1 MYLPEPINFQ
11 NRCFVAI
18 LLVVYIYHY
27 FFYISLYFI
36 LHIFTNNHFLSFL
49 SDIVN
54 RYSLQDVIHVP
65 AVTNEVT
72 DNDIPPELKDK
83 KLQKLWEKA
92 GNSGF
97 SGEIIFFF

>member
-1 MYLPEPINFQ
+1 MSWKYSSHSSGE
-11 NRCFVAI
+11 RCELI
-18 LLVVYIYHY
+18 
-27 FFYISLYFI
+27 
-36 LHIFTNNHFLSFL
+36 TTTPFL

-97 SGEIIFFF
+97 SG

>member
-1 MYLPEPINFQ
+1 MFCCYTFNCLHPS
-11 NRCFVAI
+11 
-18 LLVVYIYHY
+18 LL
-27 FFYISLYFI
+27 FFTYLYFI
-36 LHIFTNNHFLSFL
+36 LHIFTNNHFLPFL

-97 SGEIIFFF
+97 SGEIFFFF